1 MADAAERLS
10 PELTR
15 RLIVRAADPGKRIA
29 PQSQFMPGIQTMS
42 LGGLLGSLLGASSD
56 LQRVVAGNREG
67 RVDYDMH
74 AKAEEIARQMSTQA
88 PQAAAAPPRADEA
101 DLAAAEAALGFAL
114 PAVIRHLYTS
124 VGNGGFGPGEGFL
137 TLTELVEE
145 YHGLTRAPAGPRGQ
159 LWPERL
165 LPIVKM
171 DPAFDCI
178 DWESGEIIA
187 WDVEELAEGSSNGH
201 WEKSFKPVA
210 TDLEAYLEQWLQPPA
225 PQKTLEDYRAAH
237 IRDMAATM
245 TPQVARAMKPE
256 YQAMIPPEHRKR
268 LGLD

>member
-1 MADAAERLS
+1 MAEASERLS
-10 PELTR
+10 PELIR
-15 RLIVRAADPGKRIA
+15 RLIVRAADPGRRIA
-29 PQSQFMPGIQTMS
+29 PPSQFIASVQTMS
-42 LGGLLGSLLGASSD
+42 LGGLLGSLLGAAGD
-56 LQRVVAGNREG
+56 LQRVVAANREG
-67 RVDYDMH
+67 RVDPEMH
-74 AKAEEIARQMSTQA
+74 ARAEEIARQMRTPA
-88 PQAAAAPPRADEA
+88 PQPAAAPARADEM
-101 DLAAAEAALGFAL
+101 DVAAAEAALGFAL
-114 PAVIRHLYTS
+114 PAVIRHLYLA

-137 TLTELVEE
+137 TLAEMAEE
-145 YHGLTRAPAGPRGQ
+145 YHELTRAPAGPRGQ

-178 DWESGEIIA
+178 DRESGEIVA
-187 WDVEELAEGSSNGH
+187 WDVEELAEGSSNRH

-210 TDLEAYLEQWLQPPA
+210 KDLEAYLEEWLQPPA
-225 PQKTLEDYRAAH
+225 PQKTLEDYRAAQ

-245 TPQVARAMKPE
+245 SPQVARAMKPE